1 LEKTHLDYTRS
12 FAQDQGKGMIPVLL
26 MYLCRLSIIWKAE
39 ILFLGGH
46 LPMNERSI
54 LPKIKG
60 DREVENEDITNGS
73 VRLITPHVVRLAS
86 KAPAELDFDA
96 TGGYNSEA
104 GRGVRVV

>member
-1 LEKTHLDYTRS
+1 
-12 FAQDQGKGMIPVLL
+12 
-26 MYLCRLSIIWKAE
+26 
-39 ILFLGGH
+39 
-46 LPMNERSI
+46 MNERSI